1 MCKMVLMG
9 IHQTSK
15 KRKETK
21 LERRVAA
28 IETKLEG
35 IEQILKAANLGSIQT
50 LLQEVLDVSR
60 AIGKR

>member
-1 MCKMVLMG
+1 MG

-50 LLQEVLDVSR
+50 LLQEVLDISR

>member
-1 MCKMVLMG
+1 MG